1 MSNAHKTRWLSS
13 EHLLNASGCI
23 ILGNFNGNST
33 FLWPAHLLQQMHY
46 HLPTTFL
53 SQDDMKTCKSFARH
67 LVRLMLRSYLRFR
80 ILGLKA
86 GYHVELPLPPSN
98 GIQLLV
104 DFDANVT
111 K

>member
-1 MSNAHKTRWLSS
+1 MACSSSPTNA
-13 EHLLNASGCI
+13 
-23 ILGNFNGNST
+23 
-33 FLWPAHLLQQMHY
+33 
-46 HLPTTFL
+46 LPTTFL
-53 SQDDMKTCKSFARH
+53 LQDEMKTSELYKTSGQVDVEI
-67 LVRLMLRSYLRFR
+67 LYVRFR

-86 GYHVELPLPPSN
+86 GYHVELPLPSSN